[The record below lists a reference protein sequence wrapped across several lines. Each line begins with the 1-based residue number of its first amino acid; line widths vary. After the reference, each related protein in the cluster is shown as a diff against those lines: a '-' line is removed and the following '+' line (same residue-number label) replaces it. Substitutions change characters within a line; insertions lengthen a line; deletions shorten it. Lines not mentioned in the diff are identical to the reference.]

1 MTPSSRTA
9 SPIIPGR
16 PAWSAKPVFGRP
28 VAVAWGV
35 LAPVLPPTGMV
46 PRAIEV
52 LAAAVLVWSAGRTV
66 AVAWGVLAPVPPPT
80 GIVPRAIEVLATSV
94 LVWSAGRTVAL
105 AWGVLVPVPPPT
117 GMVPRA
123 IEVWAAAVMVWSAG
137 RTVRA
142 DGMGV
147 LVAVGIATTEVLV
160 APTCAVGTMGA
171 AVGGMVAVGRI
182 AASTVC

>member
-1 MTPSSRTA
+1 MIRRPPRSTQSRSSAA
-9 SPIIPGR
+9 SDVYKR
-16 PAWSAKPVFGRP
+16 Q
-28 VAVAWGV
+28 V
-35 LAPVLPPTGMV
+35 LA
-46 PRAIEV
+46 
-52 LAAAVLVWSAGRTV
+52 
-66 AVAWGVLAPVPPPT
+66 
-80 GIVPRAIEVLATSV
+80 
-94 LVWSAGRTVAL
+94 
-105 AWGVLVPVPPPT
+105 PVPPPT

-123 IEVWAAAVMVWSAG
+123 IEVLAAAVMVWSAG